1 MPSSETTMM
10 DLRAQIVENLRFTH
24 PDHKDPIVTVA
35 THNKLWWVVVYGND
49 RDMLWRSTKGFSS
62 ATSALQNMFDFV
74 SQIVWDKSKEDGI
87 ALTK

>member
-1 MPSSETTMM
+1 
-10 DLRAQIVENLRFTH
+10 
-24 PDHKDPIVTVA
+24 
-35 THNKLWWVVVYGND
+35 VVYGND

>member
-10 DLRAQIVENLRFTH
+10 DLRAQIV
-24 PDHKDPIVTVA
+24 DPIVTVA